1 MRSPSAPSPS
11 RANPRSRAR
20 FKVRRRK
27 IRFIVASRRFIAVV
41 AVASR
46 RRGRVGN
53 GTDFASRPRR
63 GTRGTSPFLTSHNS
77 SNPRVPETVPP
88 TRSRRVSRS
97 VRCVRC
103 VRRRPRRRAI
113 DATARSASRSRG
125 GFRSIRSRRRR
136 GRGRRRRRR
145 RVRWMDGSTGGAPG
159 RDTLARYGFF
169 PPSSL
174 LGWFGVAFSVSAFDE
189 S

>member
-125 GFRSIRSRRRR
+125 GFRSIRSRRSSRTRSTTAASARSMDGRIDR
-136 GRGRRRRRR
+136 GRPGARYARSIWFLPSVLPPRVVRR
-145 RVRWMDGSTGGAPG
+145 RVQCVR
-159 RDTLARYGFF
+159 
-169 PPSSL
+169 
-174 LGWFGVAFSVSAFDE
+174 V
-189 S
+189 